1 VARSGFDGNRETP
14 LEQISSRGYGVIELD
29 PRDKRQL
36 DDLFEAARQF
46 FARDGEWKIR
56 HSVPD
61 RNIGYREQ
69 GHAHAGSPESL
80 DLNESFLYWKG
91 RRALY
96 PDPEEIGVLLS
107 ALDEYEVV
115 VARLIR
121 EILDDLRDGYR
132 YEGPLDF
139 EDDSLIQ
146 INFFSLASRRELLQ
160 QSHEDATL
168 LTIIAAD
175 STGLEI
181 IRDGVAEPVD
191 LETSQMLVMPGSTM
205 TKMTGGRIPPLYH
218 QVRNLGRLGRLS
230 VPYFVNLSTARPIDP
245 FVVNDTNRFLDIRE
259 HIADVPRKFGLKG
272 DFPPRLDE
280 EA

>member
-1 VARSGFDGNRETP
+1 MSGSGFETP
-14 LEQISSRGYGVIELD
+14 LDQIASRGYGVIELD
-29 PRDKRQL
+29 PPDQRRL

-46 FARDGEWKIR
+46 FARDSEWKIR
-56 HSVPD
+56 QSVPD

-96 PDPEEIGVLLS
+96 PGPEEIDVLLS
-107 ALDEYEVV
+107 ALDDYEVV

-146 INFFSLASRRELLQ
+146 LNFFSLASGRELLQ
-160 QSHEDATL
+160 QSHEDATM

-175 STGLEI
+175 SSGLEI

-191 LETSQMLVMPGSTM
+191 LETSQVLVMPGSTM

-218 QVRNLGRLGRLS
+218 QVRNFGRLGRLS
-230 VPYFVNLSTARPIDP
+230 VPYFVNLSTAKPIDP
-245 FVVNDTNRFLDIRE
+245 FVVNDSNRFLDIRE
-259 HIADVPRKFGLKG
+259 HIAEVPRKFGLTG
-272 DFPPRLDE
+272 DFPPRLAE
-280 EA
+280 EG